1 MLHQWKEQIVY
12 QIYPRSFKDS
22 NHDGIGDIPGII
34 EKLDY
39 LKKLGVTMLWVCPV
53 YRSPM
58 ADNGYDILDY
68 YDINPEFGTM
78 ADVDRLIAE
87 AKKRDMY
94 VIMDLV
100 INHTSD
106 EHAWFQEALKDPQS
120 PYRDYYIFKEG
131 KDGHAPTNWRSVFGG
146 SVWEPVPGEDNMYYF
161 HAFAKKQPDLN
172 WENPKMR
179 QDIYQMINFWLEKGI
194 AGFRVDA
201 INFMKKNQDWPDGKP
216 DGADGLSACFP
227 FSRNVPGIEVF
238 FKELRENTFDKY
250 QCFTVAEAVGVAY
263 DKLDIFIGDTGC
275 FNMLFDFSYAN
286 LDVTE
291 NEEWFPL
298 QNWTIKAFKEALYAS
313 QVELAKVGW
322 NAPFFENHDMQRS
335 MNRLIRNEEER
346 TPTAAK
352 MLGALLLSLKGTPFI
367 YQGEE
372 IGMINNE
379 RSDISEFD
387 DISSHNQ
394 YQRALEEGYTEKEA
408 LMFVN
413 RRSRDNTRSPMCF
426 DDSEYAGFSD
436 VKPWLKVNEHASTI
450 NVASQLDDPN
460 SVFNFYVKMIALRQS
475 EAYHDTFVDG
485 DFVVEPEVA
494 ENVIAFSR
502 KLDNTHLLCVYNFQN
517 EAMSYPLSGN
527 PECLLSNEEVEIDH
541 QMVHLK
547 PYQACIFK
555 M

>member
-1 MLHQWKEQIVY
+1 
-12 QIYPRSFKDS
+12 
-22 NHDGIGDIPGII
+22 
-34 EKLDY
+34 
-39 LKKLGVTMLWVCPV
+39 
-53 YRSPM
+53 
-58 ADNGYDILDY
+58 
-68 YDINPEFGTM
+68 
-78 ADVDRLIAE
+78 
-87 AKKRDMY
+87 
-94 VIMDLV
+94 
-100 INHTSD
+100 
-106 EHAWFQEALKDPQS
+106 
-120 PYRDYYIFKEG
+120 
-131 KDGHAPTNWRSVFGG
+131 
-146 SVWEPVPGEDNMYYF
+146 
-161 HAFAKKQPDLN
+161 
-172 WENPKMR
+172 
-179 QDIYQMINFWLEKGI
+179 
-194 AGFRVDA
+194 
-201 INFMKKNQDWPDGKP
+201 MKKNQDWPDGKP